1 MTTTLAAGSH
11 TLTARETHPAGN
23 MSGASAPLV
32 LTLDTTIPAVTEAL
46 VADTGSSAGD
56 RITSNPAV
64 TGGGDP
70 NAVVTIAEGGTR
82 LGTTMADSFGA

>member
-1 MTTTLAAGSH
+1 LPILA
-11 TLTARETHPAGN
+11 
-23 MSGASAPLV
+23 
-32 LTLDTTIPAVTEAL
+32 
-46 VADTGSSAGD
+46 AGD

-70 NAVVTIAEGGTR
+70 NAVVTIAEGGTH